1 MKRLWFGNGR
11 WKNARAA
18 GMLMML
24 VSLTAI
30 LALTGCSSKTTA
42 PVKSQQV
49 VELKLAHFFP
59 STHPAEKDLIQPW
72 AKAVEAATNGQVKVT
87 SYPQETL
94 LKADAIY
101 DGVVNGIAD
110 MGMSCFSYTRGR
122 FPALE
127 AFELPGVTYNNS
139 KVASKVAWEGI
150 KQINPKEVQ
159 DTKLMM
165 VLTTGSGDLFT
176 KVPVRTQSD
185 LQGMEIRATGLSAKT
200 LKALGANPVAM
211 PQSDAYESLSK
222 GVVKGNL
229 GPMEILQGWKQ
240 AEVTEYIT
248 KTPFLYNTLFFVT
261 MNLDKWNSISPENQ
275 KAIEKVN
282 EEFFGNVAMGLWD
295 KQNAAALKY
304 AVDEKGMK
312 LITLPQDEADRW
324 ITVIKPIQDEYVASM
339 KEKGIDGQQ
348 ILDKVK
354 ELSVKYNA
362 EYK

>member
-1 MKRLWFGNGR
+1 
-11 WKNARAA
+11 
-18 GMLMML
+18 
-24 VSLTAI
+24 
-30 LALTGCSSKTTA
+30 
-42 PVKSQQV
+42 
-49 VELKLAHFFP
+49 
-59 STHPAEKDLIQPW
+59 
-72 AKAVEAATNGQVKVT
+72 
-87 SYPQETL
+87 
-94 LKADAIY
+94 
-101 DGVVNGIAD
+101 
-110 MGMSCFSYTRGR
+110 
-122 FPALE
+122 
-127 AFELPGVTYNNS
+127 
-139 KVASKVAWEGI
+139 
-150 KQINPKEVQ
+150 
-159 DTKLMM
+159 
-165 VLTTGSGDLFT
+165 
-176 KVPVRTQSD
+176 
-185 LQGMEIRATGLSAKT
+185 MEIRATGLSAKT

-348 ILDKVK
+348 ILNKVK

>member
-1 MKRLWFGNGR
+1 MKKLWLGNGR
-11 WKNARAA
+11 RRFAREA
-18 GMLMML
+18 GIVLL
-24 VSLTAI
+24 FLAVTAL
-30 LALTGCSSKTTA
+30 LALTGCSNNTA
-42 PVKSQQV
+42 APAKSQQV

-59 STHPAEKDLIQPW
+59 GAHPAEKDLIQPW
-72 AKAVEAATNGQVKVT
+72 AKAIEEATNGQVKIT

-101 DGVVNGIAD
+101 DGVVDGIAD
-110 MGMSCFSYTRGR
+110 MGLSCFSYTRGR

-150 KQINPKEVQ
+150 KQLNPKEVQ

-176 KVPVRTQSD
+176 KVPVQKMED
-185 LQGMEIRATGLSAKT
+185 LKGLEIRATGLSAKT
-200 LKALGANPVAM
+200 LQALGANPVAM
-211 PQSDAYESLSK
+211 PQSDAYEALSK

-229 GPMEILQGWKQ
+229 GPLEVLQGWKQ
-240 AEVTEYIT
+240 AEVTQYIT

-261 MNLDKWNSISPENQ
+261 MNLDKWNSLSPETQ
-275 KAIEKVN
+275 RAIEKVN
-282 EEFFGNVAMGLWD
+282 EEYFEKVDMGLWD
-295 KQNAAALKY
+295 KQNEAALKY
-304 AVDEKGMK
+304 SVDEKGMK
-312 LITLPQDEADRW
+312 LLTLQQEEADRW
-324 ITVIKPIQDEYVASM
+324 ITTIKPIQDEYVANM
-339 KEKGIDGQQ
+339 KDKGIEGQQ

-354 ELSVKYNA
+354 DLADKYNA